1 MNVKRRTILKSGAIG
16 FATYWLNS
24 CEGAIS
30 GLSDRFGGGI
40 PERLSVAESSE
51 IDPDFHY
58 LNRLSFGPW
67 PGEYS
72 EIKMMGR
79 ESWLSNQLD
88 YKSIDDSLSNL
99 RTRRFESRY
108 LSCGDC
114 FDVKK
119 EVLREDLVRYTLLK
133 AIYSKR
139 QLLEVMVNF
148 WNDHLNI
155 NIEKGNCVYF
165 KSYDDKDVV
174 RKHALGN
181 FRDLI
186 RASCLSPCMLE
197 YLDGKENKKAT
208 ARDIPNEN
216 YAREL
221 LELHTLGVN
230 GGYKQKDVLEA
241 SRCLTGWRIKEK
253 FGKGKVF
260 FEPKYH
266 DNGQKIVL
274 GEVVPQGGGAR
285 DIDRL
290 IDIACGHH
298 STSIHI
304 ASKLVKYFV
313 SDEPSENL
321 VNLVAGKFRRSHGD
335 IKATLETLFSSKEFN
350 ETRGNKIKRPYRF
363 MVSALRAC
371 GADTFAHQGLF
382 KYLSRMGQEPFQHP
396 TPDGYPEETLPWL
409 GTLLWR
415 WNFAFSF
422 ANNKIPSVKLK
433 ENQLLAAIND
443 SLDSKSVNVEPAR
456 LFQYFVGR
464 KPTDKELS
472 ALLDF
477 QKASA
482 LKIKSENAELLG
494 LILASPAFQ
503 RY

>member
-1 MNVKRRTILKSGAIG
+1 MNVKRRTILKTGAFTACTYLLSG
-16 FATYWLNS
+16 

-30 GLSDRFGGGI
+30 GLSDRFGYGI
-40 PERLSVAESSE
+40 PESLSVADCGN

-67 PGEYS
+67 PGDYEQ
-72 EIKMMGR
+72 IKKLGR
-79 ESWLSNQLD
+79 VKWLANQLD
-88 YKSIDDSLSNL
+88 FKSIDDSLSRF

-133 AIYSKR
+133 AVYSKR

-165 KSYDDKDVV
+165 KSYDDKDVI
-174 RKHALGN
+174 RRHALGN

-186 RASCLSPCMLE
+186 KASCLSPCMLE
-197 YLDGKENKKAT
+197 YLDGKENKKST
-208 ARDIPNEN
+208 AHDIPNEN

-221 LELHTLGVN
+221 LELHTLGVK
-230 GGYKQKDVLEA
+230 GGYQQKDVLEA

-253 FGKGKVF
+253 FGRGTVF
-260 FEPKYH
+260 FEPKFH
-266 DNGQKIVL
+266 DNGQKVVL
-274 GEVVPQGGGAR
+274 GVVIAEGGGAK

-304 ASKLVKYFV
+304 ATKLIKYFV
-313 SDEPSENL
+313 TDEPPENL
-321 VNLVAGKFRRSHGD
+321 VSEVARQFRSSKGN
-335 IKATLETLFSSKEFN
+335 IKSTLETLFSSKEFG
-350 ETRGNKIKRPYRF
+350 ESRGNKIKRPYRF

-371 GADTFAHQGLF
+371 GADTFIHEGVF

-415 WNFAFSF
+415 WNFAFSL
-422 ANNKIPSVKLK
+422 ANNKIPSVKVK
-433 ENQLLAAIND
+433 EKKLVTAINN
-443 SLDSKSVNVEPAR
+443 SGENEKLGSER
-456 LFQYFVGR
+456 LFQYFIGR
-464 KPTDKELS
+464 KPTDKERSVLF
-472 ALLDF
+472 DY
-477 QKASA
+477 QKESVG
-482 LKIKSENAELLG
+482 KSGVQNAELIG